1 MGIVEMFMEIDKE
14 RFKVTLLNSVVN
26 AVMAFLILQF
36 ALSFFGIPFY
46 INLVSIPVVFF
57 ISMRYYLRKYDIG
70 YVGKND
76 PSVVEILKTAKDN
89 IRKENVIV
97 EMFFRDVTQKA
108 RNISIDRLLS
118 MKFLTAR
125 IAIVFVF
132 MVLLVMFPAKEVGP
146 GIAGFFGDVFSN
158 GISDVGSIGFNDPND
173 IYGDPELINLGNEK
187 LQINIQPS
195 NNEIDFSQFKEI
207 DKKEF
212 SRNPFPTEAEA
223 VVDTPSNEKEPED
236 FELIKEYNLRI
247 RKEI

>member
-36 ALSFFGIPFY
+36 VLSFFGIPFY
-46 INLVSIPVVFF
+46 ITFISIPVVFF

-70 YVGKND
+70 YVGKD

-97 EMFFRDVTQKA
+97 EMFFRDVTQRA

-118 MKFLTAR
+118 MKYLTAR
-125 IAIVFVF
+125 IAIIFVF
-132 MVLLVMFPAKEVGP
+132 MILLVLVPAKEVAP
-146 GIAGFFGDVFSN
+146 EIAGFFGNVFDN
-158 GISDVGSIGFNDPND
+158 GISDVGSIGFKDPND
-173 IYGDPELINLGNEK
+173 IYGDPELVNLGNEK

-207 DKKEF
+207 DRKEF